1 MSFSAIDL
9 RFLIGRQLHELLASH
24 GDYSFNPRSSKA
36 ALASRA
42 AKLTVRECS
51 LATMKG
57 ADLHS
62 ILMGMGAGSGN
73 PRASKAALATRIVKA
88 LSKRCPV
95 ATVLPTPKAPGK
107 RSRPASSAA
116 KTAKRAKRPDQPG
129 PAAVGVP
136 TRQGDSVSSQLGA
149 ALAAKPSSSLKA
161 WLSGSHND
169 TAAIAKGE
177 SFETPIAL

>member
-1 MSFSAIDL
+1 MSFSASDL
-9 RFLIGRQLHELLASH
+9 RFLIGRQLHELLASN

-62 ILMGMGAGSGN
+62 ILIGMGAGSGN
-73 PRASKAALATRIVKA
+73 PRASKAALAARIVKA

-95 ATVLPTPKAPGK
+95 ATVLPTPKAQGK
-107 RSRPASSAA
+107 RSRPASTASAA

-129 PAAVGVP
+129 PAAIGVP
-136 TRQGDSVSSQLGA
+136 TRQGDSVSSQL
-149 ALAAKPSSSLKA
+149 AKPSSLKA

-177 SFETPIAL
+177 SFESPIAL